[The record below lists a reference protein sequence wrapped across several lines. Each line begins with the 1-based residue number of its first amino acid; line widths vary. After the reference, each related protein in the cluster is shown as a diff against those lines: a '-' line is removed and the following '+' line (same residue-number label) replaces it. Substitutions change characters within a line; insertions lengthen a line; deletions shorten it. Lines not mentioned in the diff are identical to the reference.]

1 MKSLFFKIVFFSLVS
16 VYVFTTVGVCVIAH
30 YCGGE
35 LEKVSLFS
43 KTTSCCDGED
53 NETDDCCKDEGKHVT
68 FQSDFTFYKLIHDC
82 KASVND
88 LFMLLPSS
96 LHFSLE
102 KDYVSFFSTD
112 QKVHPPNLV
121 QHEIVD
127 SSVIRV

>member
-1 MKSLFFKIVFFSLVS
+1 
-16 VYVFTTVGVCVIAH
+16 VFTTVGVCVIAH
-30 YCGGE
+30 YCDGE

-53 NETDDCCKDEGKHVT
+53 QEMDDCCKDEGKHVT
-68 FQSDFTFYKLIHDC
+68 FQSDFTFYKLVHDC

-88 LFMLLPSS
+88 LFVLLPSS

-102 KDYVSFFSTD
+102 KDYVSFFSID
-112 QKVHPPNLV
+112 QKVHPPSLV